1 MTDSLLDVLS
11 NKDFQMNVEKLNIEE
26 MFDST
31 FDIDSSGVNMHMGK
45 GEGGNSDINGVSE
58 MKASSEKPSCENE
71 QGKSDNH
78 AFMERQKT
86 EMNVFLQKLGQRQVI
101 DDRYSFL
108 Y

>member
-1 MTDSLLDVLS
+1 
-11 NKDFQMNVEKLNIEE
+11 MNAEKLNIEE

-31 FDIDSSGVNMHMGK
+31 FDIDNSGVNMYMGK
-45 GEGGNSDINGVSE
+45 GEGGNSDINGGSE
-58 MKASSEKPSCENE
+58 MKSSSEKPSCENE

-101 DDRYSFL
+101 DDRYSFFVL
-108 Y
+108 IRFI